1 MVTNMTDV
9 VDTPRKIDA
18 VEAASTHV
26 LGVPLASTSTA
37 TATLVLFI
45 EVSHSK
51 EQHTVSP
58 TTVATRPGAIHIPKQ
73 HAKVHDMWEVMESPQ
88 DHQ

>member
-26 LGVPLASTSTA
+26 LGVPLASTSTG
-37 TATLVLFI
+37 
-45 EVSHSK
+45 HSDPR
-51 EQHTVSP
+51 V
-58 TTVATRPGAIHIPKQ
+58 
-73 HAKVHDMWEVMESPQ
+73 VH
-88 DHQ
+88 